1 MFAIKIENQE
11 FENNLIEFAKTQK
24 KSIEDVA
31 IDAMKYFMNLKNKDT
46 LVYTKKDPLKHL
58 RTINYDYDGE
68 DLSDVKPFAHIDDAA
83 KYVHD
88 LRRVRAK

>member
-1 MFAIKIENQE
+1 VQ
-11 FENNLIEFAKTQK
+11 
-24 KSIEDVA
+24 
-31 IDAMKYFMNLKNKDT
+31 
-46 LVYTKKDPLKHL
+46 
-58 RTINYDYDGE
+58 TINYDYDGE